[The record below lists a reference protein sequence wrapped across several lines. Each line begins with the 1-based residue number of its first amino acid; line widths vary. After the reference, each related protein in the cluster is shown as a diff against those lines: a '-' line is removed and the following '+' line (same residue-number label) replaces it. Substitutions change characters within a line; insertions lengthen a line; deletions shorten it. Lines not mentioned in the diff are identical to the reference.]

1 MTTTSLPQTPLRFG
15 LPDTAIQAIQQVL
28 AAHPEVEQAIVYGSR
43 ALGRQRPASDIDLT
57 LIGPTIGFGTLA
69 RIESELDDLLLPW
82 MIDLS
87 RLADLSH
94 PPLLAHIER
103 VGQVLYHRGDGP
115 DGHHA
120 HRLPIERLDPAE
132 PLHGPD

>member
-1 MTTTSLPQTPLRFG
+1 MTSTSPPQTPQRFG
-15 LPDTAIQAIQQVL
+15 LPEHAIQAIQQVL

-57 LIGPTIGFGTLA
+57 LIGPAIGFGSLA
-69 RIESELDDLLLPW
+69 RIEAELDDLLLPW

-94 PPLLAHIER
+94 PPLLAHIKR
-103 VGQVLYHRGDGP
+103 VGQVLYRRGDGP
-115 DGHHA
+115 EA
-120 HRLPIERLDPAE
+120 MSAVAR
-132 PLHGPD
+132 

>member
-1 MTTTSLPQTPLRFG
+1 MITPSQPQATQRFG
-15 LPDTAIQAIQQVL
+15 LPETAILAIQQVL

-57 LIGPTIGFGTLA
+57 LRGAEISSSTLA
-69 RIESELDDLLLPW
+69 QIEAELDDLLLPW

-94 PPLLAHIER
+94 PPLLDHIAR
-103 VGQVLYHRGDGP
+103 VGQVLYGRELG
-115 DGHHA
+115 
-120 HRLPIERLDPAE
+120 
-132 PLHGPD
+132 

>member
-1 MTTTSLPQTPLRFG
+1 MTTTVQPQTPQRFG
-15 LPDTAIQAIQQVL
+15 LPEHAIQAIQQVL
-28 AAHPEVEQAIVYGSR
+28 TAHPEVEQAIIYGSR

-57 LIGPTIGFGTLA
+57 LIGPAISFSTLA
-69 RIESELDDLLLPW
+69 RIETELDELLLPW

-103 VGQVLYHRGDGP
+103 VGQVLYCRGDRP
-115 DGHHA
+115 D
-120 HRLPIERLDPAE
+120 
-132 PLHGPD
+132 